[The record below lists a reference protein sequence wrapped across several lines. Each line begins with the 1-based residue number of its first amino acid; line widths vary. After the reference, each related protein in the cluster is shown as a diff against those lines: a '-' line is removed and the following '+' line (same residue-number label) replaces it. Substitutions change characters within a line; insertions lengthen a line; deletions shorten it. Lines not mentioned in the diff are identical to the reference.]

1 MKLFKVLLLTTI
13 SGCLSYADN
22 ISLDETQFLSAIQ
35 MAVFEESPT
44 LTERSQ
50 RLVKNQFDERLM
62 GFPGLENAKYEI
74 KTSGNELVFFLTS
87 DRDIR
92 DPLQEAVSEIIGQL
106 NGRVRAR
113 GRSMFYRTALSQP
126 IGGYLEVVV
135 DDNHSKVVSVSAQ
148 AVPFRDLL
156 KELKNQLGGFSYLI
170 PGECADRIIDWGFG
184 EMGATTE
191 PKSIDTVMMELAT
204 LFNLKLDKKSG
215 SYIFTGQ
222 CVDFRRT
229 HHARSE
235 FFKPTFYPINHA
247 LPPQVFV
254 PLMPLR
260 D

>member
-1 MKLFKVLLLTTI
+1 MKFFTWLFFTSTLGFSSL
-13 SGCLSYADN
+13 ADTAAP
-22 ISLDETQFLSAIQ
+22 ETQFLSSIQ
-35 MAVFEESPT
+35 MAVYEDSPL

-50 RLVKNQFDERLM
+50 RLVREQFDQRFND
-62 GFPGLENAKYEI
+62 FPGFENVRYEI

-87 DRDIR
+87 ERDIR
-92 DPLQEAVSEIIGQL
+92 SPLQEAVSEMIGQL

-113 GRSMFYRTALSQP
+113 GRSMFYKTALSQP
-126 IGGYLEVVV
+126 LGGYLEVGV
-135 DDNHSKVVSVSAQ
+135 DDSHSKVVSVSAQ

-156 KELKNQLGGFSYLI
+156 KELKNQIGGFSYLI
-170 PGECADRIIDWGFG
+170 PGECADRVIDWGFG
-184 EMGATTE
+184 ELGSNVE

-222 CVDFRRT
+222 CNEMHRI
-229 HHARSE
+229 HHAHSE
-235 FFKPTFYPINHA
+235 AFKPAFYPINHTVS
-247 LPPQVFV
+247 PQVFV